1 MSIQTDCEM
10 LSIEIMEAYAEKY
23 DLSGEK
29 VVELFHEHQIFEKI
43 LIQHEYLHQVSIE
56 ESFEFVEKMIADS
69 SRALVVYHG
78 TCFEFEKIDLDKSHN
93 RRDFGKGFYTTVLRS
108 QSKEWAYR
116 LSLREKKDKY
126 YVYEFLFEEE
136 SSLNVK
142 RFDTLNEEW
151 LEFIKLNRSQG
162 GVQHDYDVV
171 IGPVADDNTMETV
184 QLYIASILTAQE
196 AVERLRY
203 NQVNNQV
210 SFHTEKALEYLKLVR
225 RSSYAREN
233 I

>member
-1 MSIQTDCEM
+1 M
-10 LSIEIMEAYAEKY
+10 
-23 DLSGEK
+23 GE
-29 VVELFHEHQIFEKI
+29 Q
-43 LIQHEYLHQVSIE
+43 EY
-56 ESFEFVEKMIADS
+56 
-69 SRALVVYHG
+69 G
-78 TCFEFEKIDLDKSHN
+78 TCFEFEKIDLNKSHN
-93 RRDFGKGFYTTVLRS
+93 RRDFGKGFYTTVLRL

-136 SSLNVK
+136 SALKVK

-151 LEFIKLNRSQG
+151 LEFIKLNRSEG
-162 GVQHDYDVV
+162 GLQHDYDVV

-184 QLYIASILTAQE
+184 QLYIASILTAHE

-210 SFHTEKALEYLKLVR
+210 SFHTEKALKCLKLVR